1 MDTMHTE
8 ESDFIKEVSQEVVA
22 EINSRILKISDN
34 EYFKDFEHISNSDL
48 SALKKSPKHLKLLLD
63 QKRGLEMKDDEK
75 EHDIEGKA
83 LHCAVL
89 EPEEFEKRFFVV
101 NDLLICHQIGGKV
114 PRGTTEYKKWKTE
127 LLAANVGKQELSLDF
142 FNDMENMRDIIYGIS
157 EYRGML
163 NYVQK
168 EIILHDEVA
177 IDPDPNQK
185 IKRKAKYDGLNP
197 GQLIIDVKTTKDP
210 ISDFAKNINWHD
222 IDRQMAWYSDIA
234 RTPRVVVLAIEKNRP
249 YSTGLFM
256 LTEETLER
264 GREKYMQLLTSYK
277 KNFLQGGIKDFNT
290 FYTKQWV

>member
-1 MDTMHTE
+1 MDTENDGFM
-8 ESDFIKEVSQEVVA
+8 KEVNKRVVA
-22 EINSRILKISDN
+22 EIESRILKMSDN
-34 EYFKDFEHISNSDL
+34 EYFKDSVYITNSDL
-48 SALKKSPKHLKLLLD
+48 NELKKSPKHLKLLLD
-63 QKRGLEMKDDEK
+63 QKKGLEIKGDEK
-75 EHDIEGKA
+75 EHNIEGKA

-101 NDLLICHQIGGKV
+101 DDLLICKEIGGKV
-114 PRGTTEYKKWKTE
+114 PRGTTDYKKWKTE
-127 LLAANVGKQELSLDF
+127 LLEDNAGKQELSLDF

-157 EYRGML
+157 EYRDML

-168 EIILHDEVA
+168 EIILHDEVG
-177 IDPDPNQK
+177 IDPDPQTK
-185 IKRKAKYDGLNP
+185 IKRKVKIDGLNP
-197 GQLIIDVKTTKDP
+197 GQLILEVKTTKDP

-222 IDRQMAWYSDIA
+222 IDRQTAWQSDIA

-264 GREKYMQLLTSYK
+264 GREKYMKLLTSYK
-277 KNFLQGGIKDFNT
+277 KNFLQGGIKDFNQ